1 MSWEAVLILVG
12 YLAFFGIALWFI
24 GWMLTQIFEDWISIR
39 DQRDLFNDIRDALIS
54 KEIDWEGV
62 KIIAASRV
70 VEGNKLTRVLR
81 KLYRESITGRDQEL
95 ASKSAVLSGFIQQR
109 NKEEPFEGLPSDIR
123 VNLERVRDHIS
134 EDVALLEPT
143 ADQIQQLID
152 IEKVARRRDRVVAV
166 VSLIVGVLG
175 LSIAVYPYISGAL
188 VSEPAPIQTDE
199 SEASSD
205 AR

>member
-1 MSWEAVLILVG
+1 MSLEAVLLLVG
-12 YLAFFGIALWFI
+12 YLALIGIALWFI

-95 ASKSAVLSGFIQQR
+95 ASKSAVLSGLIQQR

-143 ADQIQQLID
+143 ADQIKQLID

-166 VSLIVGVLG
+166 FSLIVGVLG
-175 LSIAVYPYISGAL
+175 LSFAAYPHISGAL
-188 VSEPAPIQTDE
+188 VSEPAPIQSNE

>member
-39 DQRDLFNDIRDALIS
+39 DQRDLLNDIRDALIS